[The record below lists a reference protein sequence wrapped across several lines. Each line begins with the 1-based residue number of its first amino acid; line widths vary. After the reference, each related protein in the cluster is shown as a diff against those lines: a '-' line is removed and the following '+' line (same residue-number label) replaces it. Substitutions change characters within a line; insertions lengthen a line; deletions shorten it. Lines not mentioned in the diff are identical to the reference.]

1 MMIKP
6 DADTIDT
13 IFDYSLLGL
22 FLYSSVSFF
31 FLFVIN
37 WETWFFGTKLDGL
50 PAGLLLLIR
59 FLIPAVLALLLIRYP
74 DRILPVAVFALV
86 FYGFFFIDSSVT
98 IQRNTGGTELF
109 GIRPLVSVLIPAVVV
124 IGHLLVVRRL
134 RDCTDE

>member
-37 WETWFFGTKLDGL
+37 WETWFFGTKLDGFS
-50 PAGLLLLIR
+50 AGLLLLIR
-59 FLIPAVLALLLIRYP
+59 FLIPAILALLLIRYP

-124 IGHLLVVRRL
+124 IGHLLVVRL
-134 RDCTDE
+134 RDRTDE